1 MLFVTSIGVK
11 WNTSFNQPFLLKDLV
26 GMSCSFGLLGVTGPR
41 EVIRKNGIVDQT
53 AQLFCHGV
61 TEN

>member
-1 MLFVTSIGVK
+1 MQEKF
-11 WNTSFNQPFLLKDLV
+11 V